1 MFKIIKYK
9 FISTLEDKK
18 FRFLFLAYIIYINY
32 TMLVNSGLLT
42 TGSGDFNV
50 DFKYALIIN
59 NFKIA
64 SLLLGIVLPIYLG
77 YSVIGKDI
85 ESRHMDII
93 LVSVKDRKEYI
104 ILTIL
109 GNIVVLI
116 LIQFVMLLNLLAI
129 ILALDLKLIWGEIL
143 SLNINSLLN
152 MLVILSI
159 STFFT
164 IVFKGVIGVI
174 SGFVSL
180 IIFNIHTYLVIP
192 FVNLSANLNL
202 SGRRILMNI
211 VPIYDIP
218 VEFVVDMGYQI
229 ISQIPEPY
237 FIKNIIAYQ
246 IVFIIFMGILSVI
259 AFNKK
264 DL

>member
-1 MFKIIKYK
+1 
-9 FISTLEDKK
+9 
-18 FRFLFLAYIIYINY
+18 
-32 TMLVNSGLLT
+32 
-42 TGSGDFNV
+42 
-50 DFKYALIIN
+50 
-59 NFKIA
+59 
-64 SLLLGIVLPIYLG
+64 
-77 YSVIGKDI
+77 
-85 ESRHMDII
+85 MDII
-93 LVSVKDRKEYI
+93 LVSVKNRKEYI
-104 ILTIL
+104 IFTIL

-218 VEFVVDMGYQI
+218 VESVVDMGYQI